1 MSRRV
6 RPSGDGV
13 SDVAEKLCAY
23 EGEGGLHGAI
33 EHSGIAVTSVE
44 VDDEGIYQDLDTR
57 QEYQALLD
65 WNYQRGQGLSL
76 IHI

>member
-44 VDDEGIYQDLDTR
+44 GDDEGI
-57 QEYQALLD
+57 
-65 WNYQRGQGLSL
+65 
-76 IHI
+76 